1 MPDSH
6 DGSVGWEQLFWSV
19 FERSTTAMTL
29 TDEHNVI
36 VEINAAA
43 CEWLDTPREEIV
55 GTRGA
60 RFLPPQE
67 RLSFD
72 AERRELWK
80 TGELVM
86 QRTLLRPDGS
96 ALRMH
101 SAARTVEIGGRR
113 IALSVWLAVEF
124 EDEAVRAAQLG
135 ELTPREREVLA
146 LVALGHTSAQ
156 IAEQLVIS
164 SETVRTH
171 VQHAMAK
178 TGARTRAQLVAMVLT
193 DRQIAGGG

>member
-1 MPDSH
+1 MPGSH
-6 DGSVGWEQLFWSV
+6 DGSVGWEQLFWRV

-36 VEINAAA
+36 AAINEAA
-43 CEWLDTPREEIV
+43 CEWLGAPREEII

-60 RFLPPQE
+60 RFLTPQE
-67 RLSFD
+67 QAALA
-72 AERRELWK
+72 AERRELWE

-86 QRTLLRPDGS
+86 QRTVIRPDGS
-96 ALRMH
+96 VIRIQ
-101 SAARTVEIGGRR
+101 SASRTVEIGGRR

-124 EDEAVRAAQLG
+124 EDEAARAAQLG

-193 DRQIAGGG
+193 DRHIEGGG